1 MKTISLIFTVSISI
15 LACNQSEDKE
25 IGTYEPVNTATNKPD
40 TTTAT
45 TKITNTDNPAPSP
58 APDTT
63 AKKTIAPA
71 PNETLQ
77 NFWVLE
83 SVDGKPLN
91 PKDFPNGTPYFELN
105 VKKNKISGHAG
116 CNGING
122 SIEVQGN
129 NILFGNLITTK
140 ATCSAQDFEN
150 RYLNGLSGHKV
161 PYTIEGT
168 KLYLTVAPESKFV
181 YRKIQQ

>member
-1 MKTISLIFTVSISI
+1 MKRIALILAVGISI

-25 IGTYEPVNTATNKPD
+25 IGTYDSVNNATNKPD

-45 TKITNTDNPAPSP
+45 TKITNTNIP

-63 AKKTIAPA
+63 SQKNIATA
-71 PNETLQ
+71 PKETLQ

-83 SVDGKPLN
+83 SVDGKLLN
-91 PKDFPNGTPYFELN
+91 KDDFPNGTPYFELN
-105 VKKNKISGHAG
+105 LKKNKVSGHAG

-122 SIEVQGN
+122 SIKVQGN
-129 NILFGNLITTK
+129 NILFGKLIATK
-140 ATCSAQDFEN
+140 ATCTAQDFEN
-150 RYLNGLSGHKV
+150 KYLDDLSGHKV
-161 PYTIEGT
+161 SYIIEGG
-168 KLYLTVAPESKFV
+168 KLYLTVASQTKYV